1 MSRQGD
7 VKHWILGIY
16 DRTIDV
22 IVIGLVLMMV
32 VVLIFAFLDVLTNL
46 VHLIPDLRAKQ
57 VADAEFRDM
66 VANVLDVFV
75 VIELFSTF
83 TNYVR
88 TRHVRISPLLDVTIV
103 FALRELLV
111 KLYAAS
117 FSTDKLIGLCLI
129 VIILVIAR
137 SIANRYS
144 PQRTS
149 TAQREG

>member
-1 MSRQGD
+1 M
-7 VKHWILGIY
+7 Y

-22 IVIGLVLMMV
+22 VIIGLVLIMV
-32 VVLIFAFLDVLTNL
+32 VVLIFAFLEVFTNL
-46 VHLIPDLRAKQ
+46 LHLIPDLRAKQ
-57 VADAEFRDM
+57 VDETEFRDL

-83 TNYVR
+83 TNYIR
-88 TRHVRISPLLDVTIV
+88 TRHVRISILLDVSIV

-117 FSTDKLIGLCLI
+117 SSMEKLIGLCLI

-137 SIANRYS
+137 SIANRFS
-144 PQRTS
+144 PQHGAAELARPAS
-149 TAQREG
+149 RDH